1 MPRAASG
8 RIIPGSYGP
17 GRSGENE
24 RALQPFGPQTL
35 SEYQGRHD
43 TQKAIGGP
51 GIDFRAAGINP
62 QVRNINVQRAM
73 VGEEPVDERF
83 EPGSHLEDQE
93 LTEKYRQIQAAYPGV
108 SQEEMDEIYRK
119 YQEDSHWAQRQGE
132 QPEEFEYWLQQH
144 KADAQGSRFGAR
156 QPQEVSG
163 PLVERMS
170 ENPQLS
176 PEEKAH
182 FMRQLE
188 QQQFGL
194 Q

>member
-1 MPRAASG
+1 MPRDASG
-8 RIIPGSYGP
+8 QVIPGSYDQPQDDG
-17 GRSGENE
+17 GGE
-24 RALQPFGPQTL
+24 
-35 SEYQGRHD
+35 
-43 TQKAIGGP
+43 
-51 GIDFRAAGINP
+51 AGIRQAIAQRFP
-62 QVRNINVQRAM
+62 DVQ
-73 VGEEPVDERF
+73 PDK
-83 EPGSHLEDQE
+83 L
-93 LTEKYRQIQAAYPGV
+93 
-108 SQEEMDEIYRK
+108 DEIYQAW
-119 YQEDSHWAQRQGE
+119 QEHSHWAQREGQEPDLE
-132 QPEEFEYWLQQH
+132 QFFQQYE
-144 KADAQGSRFGAR
+144 ADAQGSRFGAR